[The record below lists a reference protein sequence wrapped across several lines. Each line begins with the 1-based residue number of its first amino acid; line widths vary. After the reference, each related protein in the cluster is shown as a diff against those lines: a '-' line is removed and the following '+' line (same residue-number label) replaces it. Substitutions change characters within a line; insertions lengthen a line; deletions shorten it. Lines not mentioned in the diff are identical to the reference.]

1 MDRPKPCSKEQPMVT
16 LTRPDG
22 TRPEDLALSRRKL
35 TLALTG
41 GYALAAWSAEAQ
53 PIKTE
58 AAGLET
64 ATVQIKSPDGEIPA
78 FVARPAKAGRYP
90 AVVLVSEIFGLHEYI
105 RDTARRLAKT
115 GYVVIAPD
123 FFVRA
128 GDPSTMTDFPAI
140 LKIVA
145 TATDAQVT
153 GDVAAAVA
161 WLKAQKFVD
170 GKRLGITGYCW
181 GGAVTWESVAR
192 LKDFKAGV
200 AWYGRLS
207 GGMAPGDATNRNPID
222 LAPEL
227 NAPVLGLYGEKD
239 SGIPLTDVE
248 KMKAA
253 LKAAG
258 KTGSDILVFPAAQHG
273 FHADYRPS
281 YKKDAAEEA
290 WAKML
295 AHFKANGV

>member
-1 MDRPKPCSKEQPMVT
+1 MVT

-22 TRPEDLALSRRKL
+22 TRPEDLNLSRRGL
-35 TLALTG
+35 TLAITG

-53 PIKTE
+53 PVKTDE
-58 AAGLET
+58 AGLT
-64 ATVQIKSPDGEIPA
+64 TGMVQIKSPDREIPA
-78 FVARPAKAGRYP
+78 YVARPAKAGKHP
-90 AVVLVSEIFGLHEYI
+90 CVVLISEIFGLHEYI
-105 RDTARRLAKT
+105 RDTARRLAKA

-123 FFVRA
+123 FFIRA

-140 LKIVA
+140 MKIVA
-145 TATDAQVT
+145 TASDAQVN
-153 GDVAAAVA
+153 GDIAAALA
-161 WLKAQKFVD
+161 WLKAQPFAD
-170 GKRLGITGYCW
+170 AKRVAITGYCW
-181 GGAVTWESVAR
+181 GGAVTWEGVA
-192 LKDFKAGV
+192 KFPEFKAGV

-207 GGMAPGDATNRNPID
+207 SGMSPDPANKNPLD
-222 LAPEL
+222 VVGEL
-227 NAPVLGLYGEKD
+227 KAPVLGLYAEKD

-258 KTGSDILVFPAAQHG
+258 KTSSDIIVYPGAQHG

-281 YKKDAAEEA
+281 YKKDAADDA

-295 AHFKANGV
+295 AFFKKNGV